1 MQDVDKKTVPIV
13 EKVVISSFTAPKP
26 VDNYV
31 DYGYCYSFEIILKY

>member
-1 MQDVDKKTVPIV
+1 MQDVDIKTVPIV
-13 EKVVISSFTAPKP
+13 EKVAISCISAPKP